1 VQCHAGKI
9 SLLVFAVVYLSTIV
23 ILSVLYPKVFMIKS
37 KFLVRVNKKQ
47 TLNSDGETLSI
58 ISAVIYQYLKQKVAG
73 NVAAR

>member
-1 VQCHAGKI
+1 MQCHAGKI
-9 SLLVFAVVYLSTIV
+9 SLLFFAVVYLSTIV
-23 ILSVLYPKVFMIKS
+23 ILSVLYPKVFMI

>member
-9 SLLVFAVVYLSTIV
+9 SLLFFAVVYLSTIV
-23 ILSVLYPKVFMIKS
+23 ILSVLYPKVFMI

>member
-1 VQCHAGKI
+1 M
-9 SLLVFAVVYLSTIV
+9 
-23 ILSVLYPKVFMIKS
+23 LYPKVFMIKS